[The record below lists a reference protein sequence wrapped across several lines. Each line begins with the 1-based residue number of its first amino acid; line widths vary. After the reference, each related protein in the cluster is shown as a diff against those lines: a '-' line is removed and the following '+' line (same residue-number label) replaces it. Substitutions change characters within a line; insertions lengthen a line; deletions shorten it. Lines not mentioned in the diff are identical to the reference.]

1 MNHPASPQSKP
12 RPPIPLPFHYA
23 WLIVAVTFFASFN
36 GAGIRVVPTVLI
48 HPLEADFGWAR
59 SAITFGIS
67 LNLLLYGAV
76 APVAGWF
83 LDKVGPRRVMLT
95 SLTMLCTGLVATTFV
110 TQLWQF
116 WLTWG
121 VLVGLGAGGMSGVLS
136 ASVAHRWF
144 NARRGLAVG
153 ILSSGSSTGQI
164 VFIPFMLFIVAY
176 VGWRMGSYVLVGC
189 TAAAVALV
197 WLLMR
202 DKPEDLGIEAY
213 NEGPGAQTAPVADK
227 PAGESE
233 GAKPAT
239 PVMGIKDAVKTP
251 TFWLLCGVFSICGGT
266 ANGLIGTHLLP
277 HALENGFDKLTV
289 ASAIGLMGTMNILG
303 TLFSGWLA
311 DRVDPRKLI
320 AVVFTFR
327 GLSLFYLLW
336 VDTTLGLLA
345 FTIVYGLDWFA
356 TVPPVV
362 MIAGQTFGKQSIGRI
377 YGWIFLSHQVGGF
390 AMANAGG
397 LLYDY
402 VGNYEMAFFAGGWMG
417 LMAAAFGLSIRPKKT
432 VPPLGPTPAGAPA

>member
-1 MNHPASPQSKP
+1 MNHPASPDRQP
-12 RPPIPLPFHYA
+12 RPPIPLPFHFA

-176 VGWRMGSYVLVGC
+176 VGWRMGSYVLVAC
-189 TAAAVALV
+189 TATAVALV

-202 DKPEDLGIEAY
+202 DKPEDIGLEAY
-213 NEGPGAQTAPVADK
+213 NEGPGAQTAPAADK

-233 GAKPAT
+233 GAKPAGQ
-239 PVMGIKDAVKTP
+239 VMGIKDAVKTP

-277 HALENGFDKLTV
+277 HALENGFE
-289 ASAIGLMGTMNILG
+289 
-303 TLFSGWLA
+303 
-311 DRVDPRKLI
+311 
-320 AVVFTFR
+320 R
-327 GLSLFYLLW
+327 G
-336 VDTTLGLLA
+336 
-345 FTIVYGLDWFA
+345 
-356 TVPPVV
+356 
-362 MIAGQTFGKQSIGRI
+362 
-377 YGWIFLSHQVGGF
+377 
-390 AMANAGG
+390 
-397 LLYDY
+397 
-402 VGNYEMAFFAGGWMG
+402 
-417 LMAAAFGLSIRPKKT
+417 
-432 VPPLGPTPAGAPA
+432 